1 MSRITVLLLAEEL
14 PDPVPPAPRVVGID
28 EYATRKSRAYG
39 TVLVD
44 AEIRRP
50 VDLLPDREVSSLA
63 VWPTAEAASRTA
75 GRWFTRRSTR
85 VRPRW

>member
-1 MSRITVLLLAEEL
+1 MSRSTVLRLVEEL
-14 PDPVPPAPRVVGID
+14 PDPVPPAPRVVGVD

-44 AEIRRP
+44 AETRRP
-50 VDLLPDREVSSLA
+50 VDLLPDRKASSLA
-63 VWPTAEAASRTA
+63 AWPTAEAASRTA